1 MLAGVGAGRG
11 SEVEFYSECNWID
24 FQFQPASCFSC
35 PYNKKNLENCKP
47 MTVLG
52 LIRELTL
59 QGKLPLQNQERCGIQ
74 MVTARPTGPIV
85 KEKIMTRDTC
95 LKKKIVKQIL
105 FRKWGCFKNG
115 IL

>member
-1 MLAGVGAGRG
+1 
-11 SEVEFYSECNWID
+11 
-24 FQFQPASCFSC
+24 
-35 PYNKKNLENCKP
+35 

-59 QGKLPLQNQERCGIQ
+59 QGKLPLQNQERWGIQ